1 MLLQEDLI
9 QVLPMVAEANAMAE
23 ELNKGVKFEITLV
36 SPQARGLKNGRTEVS
51 LQLLISVE
59 VKTSE
64 QLNSFT
70 CTVMTL
76 TFQLDRSGQTVQTQ
90 IRLLLEEQSDQDIHC
105 LLFHLH
111 VFDKKLQVWPLCLN
125 F

>member
-51 LQLLISVE
+51 LQLLISIE

-64 QLNSFT
+64 QLNYFFLIKIGSQVAT
-70 CTVMTL
+70 ELIYCNCMRL
-76 TFQLDRSGQTVQTQ
+76 TGNL
-90 IRLLLEEQSDQDIHC
+90 
-105 LLFHLH
+105 
-111 VFDKKLQVWPLCLN
+111 
-125 F
+125 